1 MNRINPYRRNCEV
14 IRKFFARPVFL
25 ASGIALSIVI
35 AANLITST
43 LAKIPAA
50 ILSFNFMLI
59 APCAAFFMLFFMA
72 RSKKAFVSFKPPIV
86 LMKIV
91 SIVGIILSS
100 LTILWILLSFVLCLF
115 PEIST
120 AQLPVNPYSG
130 FQSVFTEVARLL
142 FLIIAPC
149 LIGVGVVLLFYF
161 IGMLKMFNSLGKS
174 LSDIYLHRKGAL
186 MYAITSVILSV
197 IALSTLISSEM
208 NMAEFTEKLSLSVI
222 FVFSAIIGFM
232 YNFYIKKLMYTINV
246 NNAPKQTAFETSES
260 NNNNSPMSMW
270 AEQDNPLSNQNSIPQ
285 PVQFNPQP
293 VFANDSTPPATT
305 NTPEESNAGKPQ
317 FTPQNPYATDF
328 APTKKHCG
336 RCGKDNPAQ
345 NLFCGNCGARL

>member
-14 IRKFFARPVFL
+14 IRKFFAKSVFL
-25 ASGIALSIVI
+25 VSGIALSIII
-35 AANLITST
+35 AANLIASI

-72 RSKKAFVSFKPPIV
+72 RSKKPVVSFKPPIV

-100 LTILWILLSFVLCLF
+100 LAILWILLSFVLCLF

-120 AQLPVNPYSG
+120 SQLPVNAYSG

-149 LIGVGVVLLFYF
+149 LIAVGVVLLLYF
-161 IGMLKMFNSLGKS
+161 IGMLKMFNSLSKS

-208 NMAEFTEKLSLSVI
+208 NMTEITEKLSVSVI

-246 NNAPKQTAFETSES
+246 NNTPKQTAFETSES
-260 NNNNSPMSMW
+260 NNNNSPVSMW
-270 AEQDNPLSNQNSIPQ
+270 TEQDNPLPNQNSIPQ
-285 PVQFNPQP
+285 PVNFNPQP
-293 VFANDSTPPATT
+293 VFANDSTPPATDAPKEP
-305 NTPEESNAGKPQ
+305 NIGKPK
-317 FTPQNPYATDF
+317 FTPQNPYAADF

-336 RCGKDNPAQ
+336 KCGRDNPDQ